1 MNMIAQAYLH
11 NLMGQCID
19 EFPCTGLNVKGLNQY
34 ADSIK
39 ESEVDQ
45 LHQEFGIIKN
55 GIAQIMELNRH
66 QLERQ
71 GLEDVQKIARAKNK
85 YI

>member
-1 MNMIAQAYLH
+1 MPPEDMASSQRKIKIGDLSMNMIAQAYLH

-19 EFPCTGLNVKGLNQY
+19 EFPCTGLNVKGLNHY
-34 ADSIK
+34 ADNIK
-39 ESEVDQ
+39 ESEVEG

-66 QLERQ
+66 Q
-71 GLEDVQKIARAKNK
+71 
-85 YI
+85 